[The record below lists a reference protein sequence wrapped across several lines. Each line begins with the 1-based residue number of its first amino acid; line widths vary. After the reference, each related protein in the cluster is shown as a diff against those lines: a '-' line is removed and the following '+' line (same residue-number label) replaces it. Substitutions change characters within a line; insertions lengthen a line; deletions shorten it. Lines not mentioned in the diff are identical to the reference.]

1 MAIDPRLTF
10 NLDNRVS
17 LDKTQIKDNAQSVD
31 EVGVNEDASAK
42 KTVSEAELNSIAEDF
57 IRSQGAVP
65 SFLNYA
71 GYPKSICTSVNEQ
84 VVHGIPGSYRL
95 RDGDI
100 LSVDIGAVINGFHG
114 DAARTLLIGEVDPDV
129 QELVKVTREC
139 FFEGL
144 RQVRPGNRIS
154 DIGKAVQVYAES
166 HGYGVVRD
174 LVGHGIGRKMHEPP
188 DVPNFWDPRMGRGIR
203 LEAGMCIAIE
213 PMINMGTADVIQLSD
228 GWTVVTADGKP
239 SAHYENTVAVTD
251 GEPRLMTLHEEET
264 V

>member
-1 MAIDPRLTF
+1 MITIK
-10 NLDNRVS
+10 S
-17 LDKTQIKDNAQSVD
+17 QSELDKMEIAGRIV
-31 EVGVNEDASAK
+31 EDTLNLMARTAK
-42 KTVSEAELNSIAEDF
+42 AGMRTDELNSIAEDF

-154 DIGKAVQVYAES
+154 DIGKAVQAYAES

-251 GEPRLMTLHEEET
+251 GEPRLMTVHEEESL
-264 V
+264 

>member
-1 MAIDPRLTF
+1 MITIK
-10 NLDNRVS
+10 S
-17 LDKTQIKDNAQSVD
+17 QSELDKMEAAGRIVEETLNLM
-31 EVGVNEDASAK
+31 AK
-42 KTVSEAELNSIAEDF
+42 TAKAGMRTEELNQIADEY
-57 IRSQGAVP
+57 IRSRGAVP

-84 VVHGIPGSYRL
+84 VVHGIPGSYKL
-95 RDGDI
+95 KDGDI
-100 LSVDIGAVINGFHG
+100 LSVDIGAVLNGFHG
-114 DAARTLLIGEVDPDV
+114 DAARTLLIGEVPEEV
-129 QELVKVTREC
+129 QELVRVTKEC

-144 RQVRPGNRIS
+144 RQARPGNRIS
-154 DIGKAVQVYAES
+154 DIGKAVQAYAES
-166 HGYGVVRD
+166 HGYGVVRE

-203 LEAGMCIAIE
+203 LEPGMCIAIE

-239 SAHYENTVAVTD
+239 SAHYENTIAVTD
-251 GEPRLMTLHEEET
+251 GEPRLMTLHEEEA